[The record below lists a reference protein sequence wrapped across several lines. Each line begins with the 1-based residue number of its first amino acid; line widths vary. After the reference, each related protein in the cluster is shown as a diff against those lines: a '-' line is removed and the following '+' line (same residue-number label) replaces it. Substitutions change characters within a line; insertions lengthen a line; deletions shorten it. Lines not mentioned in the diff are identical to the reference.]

1 MERMDEVRLIEALQ
15 TIAGAFIDDGMIDD
29 LTRDISRIADAL
41 EKIADCIGETYPV
54 PGRHFLR
61 TLDCGR
67 D

>member
-1 MERMDEVRLIEALQ
+1 MERTDEVRLIEALQ

-41 EKIADCIGETYPV
+41 ERITDCIGSTHHGSKY
-54 PGRHFLR
+54 LR
-61 TLDCGR
+61 TLDVGR